1 MAQKKGYSRYF
12 IILQQD
18 ENGYSVSSDKLPSG
32 YTKLE
37 TKSDKCK
44 ITYYVQ
50 NIRKELEPYY
60 MVLICSKKDTKKII
74 NLGEMNIDEYGRAE
88 ITYEYST
95 ANIAGSTLPIDLVT
109 GAAIIKQDGS
119 KIISVMSGFA
129 SADPPSDWK
138 GFHLLNENRK
148 ESVAEEKVEK
158 AEKKPEKAKK
168 KVKETE
174 KEETIIEES
183 SEQTKVFEE
192 YERKIEELKQ
202 LKDKLAEEEKKEEK
216 IDIKEELKVE
226 EKEDIKAEEKTE
238 KAEEV
243 KEKVKTEEKSKD
255 QVKEEIKEEVKVS
268 LEEKVRKEIQEK
280 LEQEIEEKVR
290 REIEEKVKK
299 EIEEKV
305 KAEIKEEVIQKEKVE
320 EKAEEDSKKEIVDEH
335 RTVKD
340 GSSKE
345 QEYPLGTVGEF
356 FKSLAKDFEEV
367 QGACTEIKRCKWY
380 KVNVESM
387 QDMNSESDYNKYTI
401 IYYPMM
407 SYYPYINKH
416 KHFLLGYKYDKE
428 GKMKYIVYGIAGSK
442 NIYDQPYG
450 GKSGFVTWV
459 SEDEADTRGEQLGYW
474 LMFYDFKTSTIVVP
488 ARK

>member
-1 MAQKKGYSRYF
+1 
-12 IILQQD
+12 
-18 ENGYSVSSDKLPSG
+18 
-32 YTKLE
+32 
-37 TKSDKCK
+37 
-44 ITYYVQ
+44 
-50 NIRKELEPYY
+50 
-60 MVLICSKKDTKKII
+60 
-74 NLGEMNIDEYGRAE
+74 
-88 ITYEYST
+88 
-95 ANIAGSTLPIDLVT
+95 
-109 GAAIIKQDGS
+109 
-119 KIISVMSGFA
+119 
-129 SADPPSDWK
+129 
-138 GFHLLNENRK
+138 
-148 ESVAEEKVEK
+148 
-158 AEKKPEKAKK
+158 
-168 KVKETE
+168 
-174 KEETIIEES
+174 
-183 SEQTKVFEE
+183 
-192 YERKIEELKQ
+192 
-202 LKDKLAEEEKKEEK
+202 
-216 IDIKEELKVE
+216 
-226 EKEDIKAEEKTE
+226 
-238 KAEEV
+238 
-243 KEKVKTEEKSKD
+243 
-255 QVKEEIKEEVKVS
+255 
-268 LEEKVRKEIQEK
+268 
-280 LEQEIEEKVR
+280 
-290 REIEEKVKK
+290 
-299 EIEEKV
+299 
-305 KAEIKEEVIQKEKVE
+305 EEVIQKEKVE